1 MPNYNA
7 SWLLQKSVKQCC
19 AFTKRKILLPSEE
32 NGYPLQGYVNGARL
46 FWNCASADI
55 RWEGVPLISFTS
67 TSTNTANK
75 QATFFYYF
83 QNFYLSVKKAMN
95 CVKKWE
101 ENQPDTG
108 QRTHSLRAFS
118 VAVDWH

>member
-46 FWNCASADI
+46 FWNRASADI
-55 RWEGVPLISFTS
+55 RREGVPLISFTS

-75 QATFFYYF
+75 QATFFTIF
-83 QNFYLSVKKAMN
+83 KTFICQ
-95 CVKKWE
+95 
-101 ENQPDTG
+101 
-108 QRTHSLRAFS
+108 LRRPWT
-118 VAVDWH
+118 V